1 MVSSDD
7 TIAQNVTI
15 HSAASD
21 FFLPIR
27 VAPDQTKI
35 SQASDIHNAEVQ
47 NFAEA
52 KEGFVTSIADK
63 YSANRLGSTIWQC
76 KICGKKATD
85 IIHAA
90 TSTLSP
96 LGSSTSD
103 AVVPVCN
110 SMNCVTQGRAMAEG
124 LGRNKS
130 SSLEAM
136 TCENCGNPSKMV
148 LCAAC
153 RFTRKWISGVT
164 WVNKFLNCITRCS
177 SEKLLHQN

>member
-52 KEGFVTSIADK
+52 KEGFVTSI
-63 YSANRLGSTIWQC
+63 
-76 KICGKKATD
+76 
-85 IIHAA
+85 
-90 TSTLSP
+90 
-96 LGSSTSD
+96 GSSTSD

>member
-1 MVSSDD
+1 V
-7 TIAQNVTI
+7 VI

-21 FFLPIR
+21 FSLPIR
-27 VAPDQTKI
+27 VAPGQTEI
-35 SQASDIHNAEVQ
+35 SQSSDIYNAEVQ
-47 NFAEA
+47 NSAEA
-52 KEGFVTSIADK
+52 KEGFMTSIVNK

-124 LGRNKS
+124 LGRNES

-153 RFTRKWISGVT
+153 RFTREWISDVT
-164 WVNKFLNCITRCS
+164 WVNKFLICITRCS
-177 SEKLLHQN
+177 SEKLLRQN